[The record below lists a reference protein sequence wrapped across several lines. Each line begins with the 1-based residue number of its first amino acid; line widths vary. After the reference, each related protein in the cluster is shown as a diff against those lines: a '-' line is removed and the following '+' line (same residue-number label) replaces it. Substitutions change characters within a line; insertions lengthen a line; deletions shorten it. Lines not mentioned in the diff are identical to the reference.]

1 MSIFYPATG
10 GGTAT
15 INRLLIMKT
24 LLSFTFALLI
34 SFVVLAPSTA
44 KAQDFV
50 YTPKNP
56 AFGGSYLNYQWLLSS
71 ANAQNKYQDSGGFG
85 FNRDPLADF
94 EQSLQ
99 RQILSELT
107 RNVIQDRFGDIDLS
121 QQNSFSFGEFTI
133 DIVPGPNGIEI
144 NIFNTS
150 TGQQTSVTVPSI

>member
-1 MSIFYPATG
+1 MKTITSTFCGLILSIF
-10 GGTAT
+10 
-15 INRLLIMKT
+15 LLM
-24 LLSFTFALLI
+24 
-34 SFVVLAPSTA
+34 PSSA
-44 KAQDFV
+44 SAQDFV

-85 FNRDPLADF
+85 FDRDPLADF

-133 DIVPGPNGIEI
+133 DIVPGGNGIEI
-144 NIFNTS
+144 SIFNTS
-150 TGQQTSVTVPSI
+150 TGEQTTVTVPSI

>member
-1 MSIFYPATG
+1 
-10 GGTAT
+10 
-15 INRLLIMKT
+15 MKT
-24 LLSFTFALLI
+24 LLSFTFTLLV
-34 SFVVLAPSTA
+34 SLVLLTPRAAT
-44 KAQDFV
+44 AQDFV

-85 FNRDPLADF
+85 LNRDPLADF

-107 RNVIQDRFGDIDLS
+107 RSVIQDRFGDIDLTKES
-121 QQNSFSFGEFTI
+121 SYQFGEFSI
-133 DIVPGPNGIEI
+133 NIIPGPNGIEI